1 MARVWALCTGV
12 VVLGSWRARSE
23 RTESLTA
30 LAQRLTDRDREIIS
44 DLGRLRVLTLE
55 QIARVHFASLSSA
68 RDRMATLVELG
79 VVDRFR
85 PGTRGAFRF
94 VLSWSGMRL
103 HHAAVEEARLAQP
116 EFYRE
121 GTERPR
127 AAPSRPAAEAHLA
140 RLIAN
145 PARDHLEGVNDFYS
159 RLAAA
164 CRTAPEVEL
173 VRWYSETE
181 ATALLNVQFLRP
193 DGAARLTVAGV
204 EWLCWFEHDTG
215 TEPAGT
221 LVRKAS
227 TYRAQLSGKTI
238 WLGHH
243 HAVSAQCLLF
253 ELTRPGREAGLHP
266 ALAEHADGLAIATSA
281 TERSGDPL
289 GPVWRSAGDP
299 VDRLRPLV
307 ELPAREPGERR

>member
-1 MARVWALCTGV
+1 MRVLITSTRE

-30 LAQRLTDRDREIIS
+30 LAQRLTDRDRAIIA

-55 QIARVHFASLSSA
+55 QISRVHFASHSSA

-94 VLSWSGMRL
+94 VLSWSGLRL
-103 HHAAVEEARLAQP
+103 HHAAVEEARLSQP
-116 EFYRE
+116 EFYRQ

-145 PARDHLEGVNDFYS
+145 PARSHLEGSNDFYS
-159 RLAAA
+159 RLAAT
-164 CRTAPEVEL
+164 CRTDPDVEL

-181 ATALLNVQFLRP
+181 ATALLDVQFLRP
-193 DGAARLTVAGV
+193 DGAARLTVRGV

-221 LVRKAS
+221 LLRKAS

-243 HAVSAQCLLF
+243 HAVRAQCLLF
-253 ELTRPGREAGLHP
+253 ELTKPRREAGLHP
-266 ALAEHADGLAIATSA
+266 ALAEYADGLAIATSA
-281 TERSGDPL
+281 TERSADPL
-289 GPVWRSAGDP
+289 GPIWRSADDLPG
-299 VDRLRPLV
+299 RLRPLA
-307 ELPAREPGERR
+307 ELPAREPGEAW